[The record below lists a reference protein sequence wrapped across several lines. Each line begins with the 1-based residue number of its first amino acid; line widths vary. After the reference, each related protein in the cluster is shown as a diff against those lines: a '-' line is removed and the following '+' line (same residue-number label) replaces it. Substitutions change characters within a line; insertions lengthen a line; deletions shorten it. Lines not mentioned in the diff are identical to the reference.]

1 MCHPSKRRQ
10 RQTSGVRQMI
20 ATVDGKAFAAVEPRI
35 VEQAEDSSVG
45 NIRPEI
51 SPCFVDESDL
61 IGLMRRTGGI
71 VIGDTPLGDPAGFA
85 TSGIRRSAFRE
96 NVFL

>member
-1 MCHPSKRRQ
+1 
-10 RQTSGVRQMI
+10 MI

-35 VEQAEDSSVG
+35 VEQAGDSSVG
-45 NIRPEI
+45 DIGPEI

-61 IGLMRRTGGI
+61 ISLMRRTGRI
-71 VIGDTPLGDPAGFA
+71 VIGDTPLSDPAGFA
-85 TSGIRRSAFRE
+85 TSAIWRPAFRE